1 MKRRSVTALFLALL
15 MVTALFGVPK
25 KVSAANTIITIAADK
40 TEAEPG
46 DTINYSITLGP
57 VSEMGTMQMLIVIPE
72 GLTYVQGSGALAPD
86 LKETLGFDMA
96 DFIEN
101 YKQDEKRMMVNGV
114 ASAADYSSDGD
125 TPICTFSCTVDE
137 GFHGK
142 AEVTLTRLEFYS
154 CQTWV
159 NHTSEYSV
167 QTAVVTVAGEPVT
180 YALDKTFINVAVK
193 GTEQLT
199 LVGSDGSIGEGT
211 WTSEDPSVATVDQN
225 GLVTGVKYQT
235 GTVKIHVAMDNGY
248 EADCEVQTRFWD
260 VNGSPDKEDED
271 YQYYYSAVYWGADHT
286 PAITKGY
293 DLEYFGIGE
302 GCKRKDFILFL
313 YRLAGQPS
321 VSNKDIKAMKETFS
335 DMADSDLS
343 NSFIKAIAWGYSA
356 SDPNKRII
364 NGYNDSYGPEL
375 AGTFGPERTITRKE
389 AILMIWRYA
398 GKPDS
403 ESTARFEKF
412 DEIVKGKHKLNQD
425 AYKAIR
431 WAAWSG
437 MSNGYQRADQLP
449 EGVSITTP
457 CYGSDLTCLREDMIV
472 FLYRY
477 AQKFLGE

>member
-1 MKRRSVTALFLALL
+1 MTKKTVRMMLLGLIMAAALL
-15 MVTALFGVPK
+15 CPSK
-25 KVSAANTIITIAADK
+25 KASAATTYITIAADK
-40 TEAEPG
+40 TEAVPG
-46 DTINYSITLGP
+46 DTINFSITLSP
-57 VSEMGTMQMLIVIPE
+57 VSEMGTMQMVIVIPE
-72 GLTYVQGSGALAPD
+72 GLTYVEGSGELAPG
-86 LKETLGFDMA
+86 LKEQLGFDML
-96 DFIEN
+96 DLTHPYYDN
-101 YKQDEKRMMVNGV
+101 EKELLLNGV
-114 ASAADYSSDGD
+114 ASAADYASDGD
-125 TPICTFSCTVDE
+125 TLLCTFSCTVDQ
-137 GFHGK
+137 GFSGT
-142 AEVTLTRLEFYS
+142 AEVDLRKLEFYS
-154 CQTWV
+154 CKTWQ
-159 NHTSEYSV
+159 NHTSDY
-167 QTAVVTVAGEPVT
+167 VVRRVSINVEGGEPVS
-180 YALDKTFINVAVK
+180 YELDKTFINVAVN
-193 GTEQLT
+193 GTEQLR
-199 LVGSDGSIGEGT
+199 LVGSDGSFGTGT
-211 WTSEDPSVATVDQN
+211 WTSENDEVAKVDQN
-225 GLVTGVKYQT
+225 GLVTGVKYNT
-235 GTVKIHVAMDNGY
+235 GTVKVHVAMDDGY

-321 VSNKDIKAMKETFS
+321 VSNKDIKAMKEAFS
-335 DMADSDLS
+335 DMTNSELS

-356 SDPNKRII
+356 SDPSKRII
-364 NGYNDSYGPEL
+364 NGYTSGEL

-412 DEIVKGKHKLNQD
+412 DEIVKGKHKPNQD